1 MIFIPAID
9 LIEGKCVRLR
19 QGSYTQVTRYAE
31 NPVDVA
37 LTFQD
42 QGAKYL
48 HIVDLDAAKDVREG
62 NIQVI
67 KNIIRAVRIPAEVGG
82 GVRSRDKINLLL
94 TSGADRVIIGT
105 IIVKDPNYVQELISE
120 FGEGLVAG
128 IDAKGG
134 MVRVSGWTEE
144 SGIEATDLGKRAKE
158 MGFALI
164 IYTDIAMDGTLKGPN
179 IQGIRK
185 MAEETGLPVIAAG
198 GIKNLDDVRKV
209 TQLENYGVIGVIS
222 GRAVYEGTLSVRE
235 VCSIL
240 EKSGG

>member
-9 LIEGKCVRLR
+9 LIDGKCVRLR
-19 QGSYTQVTRYAE
+19 RGSYTQVTRYAE

-37 LTFQD
+37 LKFQD

-48 HIVDLDAAKDVREG
+48 HIVDLDAAKDGREG

-67 KNIIRAVRIPAEVGG
+67 NNIIRAVRIPAEVGG

-120 FGEGLVAG
+120 FGESLVAG
-128 IDAKGG
+128 IDAKGA

-158 MGFALI
+158 MGFTLTFRTNLPGI
-164 IYTDIAMDGTLKGPN
+164 SSQSNYDDG
-179 IQGIRK
+179 R
-185 MAEETGLPVIAAG
+185 
-198 GIKNLDDVRKV
+198 DV
-209 TQLENYGVIGVIS
+209 LF
-222 GRAVYEGTLSVRE
+222 
-235 VCSIL
+235 
-240 EKSGG
+240 